1 MNNMYFTEEHE
12 LFRNSLKEFLK
23 KEVIPHVDEWESQ
36 GKIDSSIWKKFGE
49 MGYLGI
55 SYPEQYGGL
64 DLDIFYMIIFLEEL
78 QKVNSGGFAAAVW
91 AHVYLA
97 MTHLQSEANEAIKSD
112 YLQKSISGE
121 K

>member
-1 MNNMYFTEEHE
+1 
-12 LFRNSLKEFLK
+12 
-23 KEVIPHVDEWESQ
+23 
-36 GKIDSSIWKKFGE
+36 

-97 MTHLQSEANEAIKSD
+97 MTHLQCEANEAIKSD

-121 K
+121 KIGVCDHRTFWW